1 MTNEVLNVA
10 TNAVATTS
18 GSSFPSS
25 ADWVFLAICV
35 VFAAVTFA
43 LMYLGRPKD
52 GDNESDYE
60 GEEY

>member
-10 TNAVATTS
+10 TNAVTTTS

-25 ADWVFLAICV
+25 ADWVFLAICAA
-35 VFAAVTFA
+35 FAGLTFA

-52 GDNESDYE
+52 DSDKSDYE